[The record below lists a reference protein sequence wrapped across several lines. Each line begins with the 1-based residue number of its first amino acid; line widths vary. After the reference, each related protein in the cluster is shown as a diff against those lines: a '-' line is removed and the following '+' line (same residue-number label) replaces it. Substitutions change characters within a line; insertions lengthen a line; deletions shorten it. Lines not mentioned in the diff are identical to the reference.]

1 MYFYI
6 IIQKSLLNTKKPF
19 QPTMKTIL
27 YAIIIALVFS
37 SCGNKA
43 KEYNEQFIAIEK
55 QLKEGTISDFAS
67 ATTQFESLKTLCQEE
82 KVKIEFDE
90 DAESKFR
97 TQKLTEVLTKIEE
110 QLTALKNEETEYQEI
125 QSGTFTDT
133 DKLRKLSTFLSSY
146 PSGIKHEE
154 IKHDFSSKSGALIDE
169 LSNKLNE
176 HLTGLPNEPSTD
188 ENLYRLVNF
197 TASKMG
203 EEHVEYLEVDY
214 AKAVETFNAQQI
226 RINDIV
232 SVVDDVVSANGN
244 SPQSLRKQY
253 EQYKNQLSKIKTE
266 REASIR
272 GAVAEAL
279 VNQGWEA
286 QAEQEIQMHIA
297 RDRGGFFSSC
307 DARDLQNTV
316 TKAQENVTTIFSDKV
331 DIILKYKVN
340 SYCSNGKYKYYD
352 ANFTLRYPVI
362 GGKLE
367 TGFFENKNISRT
379 D

>member
-1 MYFYI
+1 LYFYI
-6 IIQKSLLNTKKPF
+6 IIQKALLNIIKPF
-19 QPTMKTIL
+19 HPPMKTTL
-27 YAIIIALVFS
+27 YSIIIALVFS

-43 KEYNEQFIAIEK
+43 KEYNEQFNAIEK
-55 QLKEGTISDFAS
+55 QLKEETISDFAS
-67 ATTQFESLKTLCQEE
+67 ATTQFENLKTLCQEE
-82 KVKIEFDE
+82 KAKIEFDE
-90 DAESKFR
+90 DAESKFK
-97 TQKLTEVLTKIEE
+97 TQKLTEVLTKIEV
-110 QLTALKNEETEYQEI
+110 QLNALKNEEKEYQEI
-125 QSGTFTDT
+125 QNGTFTDT

-146 PSGIKHEE
+146 PNGIKHQE

-188 ENLYRLVNF
+188 DNLYRLVNF

-203 EEHVEYLEVDY
+203 EEPVEYTEVDY
-214 AKAVETFNAQQI
+214 IKAVETFNVQQS

-232 SVVDDVVSANGN
+232 SVVEDVVSANGN

-253 EQYKNQLSKIKTE
+253 EQYKNQLSRIKTE

-279 VNQGWEA
+279 INQGWESEA
-286 QAEQEIQMHIA
+286 QREIEMHIA
-297 RDRGGFFSSC
+297 RERGGFFSSC
-307 DARDLQNTV
+307 DARDLQNTI

-331 DIILKYKVN
+331 DVILKYKVN

-352 ANFTLRYPVI
+352 ATFTLRYPVI
-362 GGKLE
+362 GGKLG
-367 TGFFENKNISRT
+367 TGFFENKTISRT